1 MNNGYMLEKN
11 TGGVSMS
18 RIGRL
23 PVVIPNGV
31 TVTVSPVNVVN
42 VKGPKGELTQNMS
55 TKMNIAM
62 EDNTV
67 VVTRPS
73 DVKEHRALHGLT
85 RSLIN
90 NMVIGVVEGYEKTL
104 ELVGVGYR
112 AQLKDG
118 KITLSLGYSHPV
130 IIDAVPGIQFV
141 LPDANKIIVKGIDKQ
156 LVGAV
161 AAEIRTWRKPEPY
174 KGKGIRYSGEIV
186 RRKEG
191 KTGK

>member
-1 MNNGYMLEKN
+1 
-11 TGGVSMS
+11 MS

-31 TVTVSPVNVVN
+31 TVAVSEANVVT

-55 TKMNIAM
+55 PKMIIAI
-62 EDNTV
+62 EDNTLV
-67 VVTRPS
+67 VSRPS

-90 NMVIGVVEGYEKTL
+90 NMVIGVTEGYQKTL

-112 AQLKDG
+112 AQLKG
-118 KITLSLGYSHPV
+118 SKITLSLGYSHPV
-130 IIDAVPGIQFV
+130 EIDAVAGIQFEI
-141 LPDANKIIVKGIDKQ
+141 PDANKIIVKGIDKQ

-161 AAEIRTWRKPEPY
+161 SAEIRAWRKPEPY
-174 KGKGIRYSGEIV
+174 KGKGIKYSDEII